1 MSSQHNETIHEQIK
15 MHFLVESAN
24 YTMEEILD
32 ELGMTYE
39 DAYSEKL
46 TTDCLIDLLIQK
58 GFDESPQL

>member
-1 MSSQHNETIHEQIK
+1 
-15 MHFLVESAN
+15 
-24 YTMEEILD
+24 MEEVLD

-58 GFDESPQL
+58 RFDESPQL

>member
-1 MSSQHNETIHEQIK
+1 MSNATNQDIMDNIEMQV
-15 MHFLVESAN
+15 LSAN

-39 DAYSEKL
+39 DAYSGKL

-58 GFDESPQL
+58 RFD

>member
-1 MSSQHNETIHEQIK
+1 MSNQFNETIKDNIEMQV
-15 MHFLVESAN
+15 LSAN

-46 TTDCLIDLLIQK
+46 ATDCLIDLLIQK
-58 GFDESPQL
+58 RFDESPQL